1 MSHTS
6 TKKAEV
12 ILGSD
17 NYFHWE
23 FAMRMT
29 LARKGLLVHVQ
40 MVKDPSEIIE
50 VWLLNDMKAL
60 GLIAQGVAVEHHTK
74 IRSAT
79 TAIMAWNTLR
89 DFYNRTTMHNRV
101 SMTRRLHEFK
111 MEDGVTMA
119 KHLDNFD
126 ELVVGL
132 QTLGKPLDEAR
143 QLVILLSSLPT
154 EYELISSIVENSK
167 DVTLIEVK
175 ERLLKEYE
183 RLEKKD
189 GTESALKATANG
201 GKFKN
206 AKSFKGR
213 KGNSARKNNAFKGK
227 CYNCD
232 QIGHMKR
239 DCPSS
244 NLSNDEEAVFAVGK
258 GRSAGWLI
266 DSGATAHMT
275 PHRNDL
281 FEYEDLEENI
291 EVTIADGKKIRVVGT
306 GSVRLMGIDGK
317 RIKMVEVLH
326 IPGLDRRL
334 LSVGKLAERGMSVEL
349 QQNSCVIWN
358 KSKAIAS
365 AKKVGKAYMLDC
377 QKDMA
382 HYVEYGG
389 MDNQWELWHARMGH
403 LNKDA
408 PAKTQR
414 ATTGMSMAGKKA
426 LALCGGCMKANSRLL
441 TSRPAQ

>member
-1 MSHTS
+1 
-6 TKKAEV
+6 
-12 ILGSD
+12 
-17 NYFHWE
+17 
-23 FAMRMT
+23 
-29 LARKGLLVHVQ
+29 
-40 MVKDPSEIIE
+40 
-50 VWLLNDMKAL
+50 
-60 GLIAQGVAVEHHTK
+60 
-74 IRSAT
+74 
-79 TAIMAWNTLR
+79 
-89 DFYNRTTMHNRV
+89 
-101 SMTRRLHEFK
+101 
-111 MEDGVTMA
+111 
-119 KHLDNFD
+119 
-126 ELVVGL
+126 
-132 QTLGKPLDEAR
+132 
-143 QLVILLSSLPT
+143 
-154 EYELISSIVENSK
+154 
-167 DVTLIEVK
+167 
-175 ERLLKEYE
+175 
-183 RLEKKD
+183 
-189 GTESALKATANG
+189 
-201 GKFKN
+201 
-206 AKSFKGR
+206 
-213 KGNSARKNNAFKGK
+213 
-227 CYNCD
+227 
-232 QIGHMKR
+232 MKR

-334 LSVGKLAERGMSVEL
+334 LSVGKLAECGMSVEL